1 MQAIRITTA
10 LGNAGLLPFAIAL
23 LAAATDVFDLPVSPQ
38 QVFVSYSAVILS
50 FLCGSLWGRLLAAQ
64 FSLTVV
70 ILLLLTNV
78 LALTA
83 WVSLLSLSW
92 RLEASLGLLVLG
104 YVLVLVTE
112 YAVVGLLYNEVYRG
126 YLRLRSW
133 LTLCVVGMHFA
144 MMIGSRPAM

>member
-1 MQAIRITTA
+1 MQAIRVTTA
-10 LGNAGLLPFAIAL
+10 LGYAGLLPFAVAL
-23 LAAATDVFDLPVSPQ
+23 LAAVTDVFDLPVSPQ
-38 QVFVSYSAVILS
+38 KIFVSYSAVILS

-64 FSLTVV
+64 LTLTVV

-78 LALTA
+78 FALTA
-83 WVSLLSLSW
+83 WVSLLSVNW
-92 RLEASLGLLVLG
+92 RLEFSLGLLVLG
-104 YVLVLVTE
+104 YALVLATE

-133 LTLCVVGMHFA
+133 LSIFVVGMHFA